1 MFMYNVGVW
10 SENAMEPRPVEIIE
24 VLLFHPLM
32 FMGRMLTTAMDSTAE
47 LMVPIVILGGVE

>member
-1 MFMYNVGVW
+1 MYNVGVW

-24 VLLFHPLM
+24 VPLFHPLM